1 MTAIAG
7 LLRLDGA
14 PADQATLARMRDLLA
29 PYGRDAQHMRI
40 IGAAGFVRTLL
51 RTTPEDA
58 ADAQPLEDADSGCVV
73 LFDGRLDNR
82 AELADALG
90 LARAAIDGM
99 ADSALALRACLRW
112 DTSAPARM
120 DGDFALAMWQ
130 PRQGR
135 LWLAR
140 SPLGRRPLFWYKQAA
155 FFAFATMPKALLA
168 IPGVPRAVCE
178 KRLYSDLLLLP
189 SAGPETLMRDVL
201 RVEPGHILLLEGRDT
216 RSWPFHRFD
225 ASRELRL
232 SSDEEYVEA
241 FREHLG
247 RAVAVRLRASGRI
260 ASQLSSG
267 FDSSTVTAL
276 AAARLAARGQGLLA
290 YTSVPSAEF
299 KGADSRSQHG
309 DETVGATALSRRFSN
324 VEHLLVRTHGLTACD
339 VLDTEIARL
348 DRAPQNPSN
357 AVWIGA
363 IAAHAAQSGARV
375 MLTGQAGNLTISYN
389 GNRLLAHLLGQGR
402 LTTWLREMRAARRR
416 GHGWKKLMVDSFGA
430 RIPDRAWNALRAL
443 RGHEAGFGYSP
454 VHPRFLE
461 RMAPLSGTGPSV
473 RRLDGRRARIVA
485 LHRTDP
491 GEFNAAANCH
501 GLELRDPTADVRLVE
516 FLLSVPEDQY
526 ARDGQDRWL
535 LRRAMAGILPPEIT
549 EARTKGLQ
557 AADWYE
563 ALSPTLPVMR
573 TLLERA
579 RQSST
584 AGGCLDLDALEK
596 SIVAW
601 PARRHE
607 AARQADIF
615 HHKLLRGLAMAEF
628 IRYLEGWEAADSA
641 SLQRQTAACPYLGST
656 SFTQIGSTW

>member
-14 PADQATLARMRDLLA
+14 PVDQGTLMRVRDLLT
-29 PYGRDAQHMRI
+29 PYGRDVQDMRLA
-40 IGAAGFVRTLL
+40 GPAGFVRTLL
-51 RTTPEDA
+51 RTTPEDD
-58 ADAQPLEDADSGCVV
+58 ADAQPLEDAASGCVL

-82 AELADALG
+82 GELADALG

-112 DTSAPARM
+112 GTSAPARM

-140 SPLGRRPLFWYKQAA
+140 SPLGNRPLFWHKQASL
-155 FFAFATMPKALLA
+155 FAFATMPKALLA

-189 SAGPETLMRDVL
+189 PAGPETLMRDVL
-201 RVEPGHILLLEGRDT
+201 RVEPGHVLLLEGHHT
-216 RSWPFHRFD
+216 RGWPFHRFD
-225 ASRELRL
+225 ATRELRL
-232 SSDEEYVEA
+232 SSDEAYVEA

-247 RAVAVRLRASGRI
+247 RAVAARLRASGRI

-290 YTSVPSAEF
+290 YTAVPSAGF
-299 KGADSRSQHG
+299 DGADSGSRHG

-324 VEHLLVRTHGLTACD
+324 VEHFLVRTNGLSACD
-339 VLDTEIARL
+339 VLATEIARL

-389 GNRLLAHLLGQGR
+389 GNRLLAQLLGQGK
-402 LTTWLREMRAARRR
+402 LPAWLREMRASRRR
-416 GHGWKKLMVDSFGA
+416 GHGWKKLMLASLGA
-430 RIPDRAWNALRAL
+430 QIPDLAWNALRAL
-443 RGHEAGFGYSP
+443 RGRESGFAYSP
-454 VHPRFLE
+454 AHPRFLE
-461 RMAPLSGTGPSV
+461 RMAPLSRAGPSV
-473 RRLDGRRARIVA
+473 RRLDGRRARITA

-491 GEFNAAANCH
+491 GEFFAAANCH
-501 GLELRDPTADVRLVE
+501 GLELRDPTADVHLVE

-526 ARDGQDRWL
+526 ARGGQDRWL
-535 LRRAMAGILPPEIT
+535 LRRAMAGVLPPEIT

-563 ALSPTLPVMR
+563 TLSPALPVVR
-573 TLLERA
+573 ALLERA

-584 AGGCLDLDALEK
+584 ADGCLDLDALEK
-596 SIVAW
+596 SIVEW
-601 PARRHE
+601 PASRHE
-607 AARQADIF
+607 AARRDIIF
-615 HHKLLRGLAMAEF
+615 HHKLLRGVAMAEF
-628 IRYLEGWEAADSA
+628 IRYLEGWEAADTA
-641 SLQRQTAACPYLGST
+641 SLQRQTAACPYLGAT
-656 SFTQIGSTW
+656 SFTNISGAW